1 MDPFRNYRTNF
12 KGLKGI
18 PGERK
23 VPGAEVIGV
32 EEIIEPRCPKE
43 LNRYLALTEEQDIE
57 VEYPA
62 SNGILLAQKK

>member
-1 MDPFRNYRTNF
+1 M
-12 KGLKGI
+12 
-18 PGERK
+18 
-23 VPGAEVIGV
+23 IGV

-43 LNRYLALTEEQDIE
+43 LNRYLTLTEEQDIE